1 MTCTA
6 ILTAA
11 GTGTR
16 LGHALPKA
24 LVPLDGLPLV
34 ARAARRL
41 ADAPSVERLVVT
53 APAGHVD
60 EVRRVVETALVRPIP
75 LLVVPGGSSRQ
86 ESVARGLAAVD
97 LEGMAQDEVVLVH
110 DAARALAPVELIERV
125 VAAVRAGHPGVIPVL
140 PVTDTVKRVGAQ
152 GPGGAPVLET
162 VPRADLRRVQ
172 TPQGFRRDALLL
184 AHASGAADAGDEA
197 TAATDDAA
205 LLERAGYDVWAVPGD
220 ELAMKIT
227 TRRDLAVAAVLLEE
241 DA

>member
-24 LVPLDGLPLV
+24 LVPLDGVPLV

-41 ADAPSVERLVVT
+41 TDAPSVTRLVVT

-60 EVRRVVETALVRPIP
+60 EVRRAVEKALTRPVP
-75 LLVVPGGSSRQ
+75 VLVVPGGASRQ

-97 LEGMAQDEVVLVH
+97 LEGMAPDEVVLVH
-110 DAARALAPVELIERV
+110 DAARSLAPVSLVERV
-125 VAAVRAGHPGVIPVL
+125 VAAVRAGHRGVIPVL
-140 PVTDTVKRVGAQ
+140 PVTDTVKRVGEE
-152 GPGGAPVLET
+152 GPDGAPVLAT
-162 VPRADLRRVQ
+162 VPRGDLRRVQ
-172 TPQGFRRDALLL
+172 TPQGFQRDVLLQ
-184 AHASGAADAGDEA
+184 AHAAAAATAGDEA

-205 LLERAGYDVWAVPGD
+205 LLERAGHDVWAVPGD